1 MRGEG
6 VPDLDDR
13 ALFFLLSQ
21 VRPHVKRR
29 GPPCLSPRQNGRTTT
44 MTTMTTSATVGASFI
59 SR

>member
-13 ALFFLLSQ
+13 AFFPCCHKCGRMSNPGQ
-21 VRPHVKRR
+21 VVA
-29 GPPCLSPRQNGRTTT
+29 GQNGRTTT

>member
-13 ALFFLLSQ
+13 AFFPVVTSAAACQ
-21 VRPHVKRR
+21 TPRPPV
-29 GPPCLSPRQNGRTTT
+29 LSPCQNGRTTT